1 MLEIVGVEVGLG
13 VDDVVAELL
22 GECVGEFSAGLLV
35 VGVGT
40 GVGVR
45 EALVFI
51 ATPLFQISV
60 FPDLMQ
66 VYLIFEIVFVEFT
79 FEHLVPEIDTEF
91 AGISDVKK
99 MVLIKI
105 AIRRNLLRNIR

>member
-13 VDDVVAELL
+13 VDVVDAELF
-22 GECVGEFSAGLLV
+22 GEGVGEFSAGLLV

-40 GVGVR
+40 GVGVG
-45 EALVFI
+45 ETVDFI

-79 FEHLVPEIDTEF
+79 FEHLVPGIDTEF

-99 MVLIKI
+99 TVLIKI
-105 AIRRNLLRNIR
+105 ATRRILLRNIS